1 MRLRTGFILLVSMI
15 AVGCAKAPPRQVNL
29 LAPRIGSQGLALT
42 VDAGSV
48 QVIPSGDGTLHVDV
62 KLERPR
68 WLFGYWTTAAK
79 AKALNGATLSQ
90 QLDSNGTRS
99 VKLLLPAGSDAGE
112 IQQTWIVQLPPV
124 MHLQVDVAAGT
135 LDIAGVA
142 GGVDA
147 DLRAGSV
154 NIDIPY
160 GILHVNVGSG
170 DIEARTHVLDYGTV
184 TLLSGVGEAQLT
196 INGSAAGNMQRNGAG
211 QRVDFQGKGSNA
223 INLSSGAGKVTL
235 SLSEH

>member
-1 MRLRTGFILLVSMI
+1 MRLRTGLILLVSLTAM
-15 AVGCAKAPPRQVNL
+15 GCAKAPPRQVNL

-48 QVIPSGDGTLHVDV
+48 QVMPSGDGTVHVDV

-68 WLFGYWTTAAK
+68 WLFGYLTTAGK

-90 QLDSNGTRS
+90 QLDSNGTRR
-99 VKLLLPAGSDAGE
+99 VKLVFPAGSDTGD
-112 IQQTWIVQLPPV
+112 IQQTWVVQLPPI
-124 MHLQVDVAAGT
+124 MHLQIDMAAGK
-135 LDIAGVA
+135 LDVGGIA
-142 GGVDA
+142 GGVDV
-147 DLRAGSV
+147 DLHAG
-154 NIDIPY
+154 NLDIEIPY
-160 GILHVNVGSG
+160 GVLHANVGAG

-184 TLLSGVGEAQLT
+184 TLVSGVGEAQLT
-196 INGSAAGNMQRNGAG
+196 INGSAAGNVQRNGAG